1 MCFLGREASA
11 LPGSV
16 FQKPELLEGDM
27 LGRILEEEE
36 ERGEGKEGEEHC
48 GFDLLV
54 ASVLSVLLSP
64 LPGNTRTP
72 PS

>member
-1 MCFLGREASA
+1 
-11 LPGSV
+11 
-16 FQKPELLEGDM
+16 M